1 MLEKLEKVR
10 SLSAAEMG
18 FASPANSEAEAD
30 ALNSSVTGPELDESD
45 EKYLLTEAL
54 LADGFAGVVFSGPPG
69 TGKSRYAREIARL
82 FVEDDEARVFYVQ
95 FHPGY
100 QYEDFMESFVPT
112 SSGGF
117 APKDKVFLQACRR
130 ASEVDGPVVL
140 VIDELSRTD
149 VVRVFGEALTYLE
162 KSKRGLSF
170 QLASGRTTSIPNN
183 LIMLATMNPWDRG
196 VEEMDLA
203 LERRFAR
210 ISIEP
215 DPQALEIILSR
226 SALTEERRL
235 RVMRF
240 FQTLY
245 RHVNPLCRIGHA
257 YFLTAQ
263 NDDSLKRLWDNQLSF
278 HFERIL
284 KRSPEELE
292 RIRNGWQAIMAE

>member
-18 FASPANSEAEAD
+18 FVSPANFDAD
-30 ALNSSVTGPELDESD
+30 TLNSGVTEPELDEND

-82 FVEDDEARVFYVQ
+82 FVEDDQTRVFYVQ

-112 SSGGF
+112 SHGGF
-117 APKDKVFLQACRR
+117 EPKDKVFLQACHR

-149 VVRVFGEALTYLE
+149 VVRVFGEALTYIE

-170 QLASGRTTSIPNN
+170 QLASGRTTTIPNN
-183 LIMLATMNPWDRG
+183 LIVLATMNPWDRG

-215 DPQALEIILSR
+215 DPQALETILAR

-235 RVMRF
+235 RVLRF

-257 YFLTAQ
+257 YFLTAKS
-263 NDDSLKRLWDNQLSF
+263 DASLKRIWDHQLSF

-284 KRSPEELE
+284 KRNPEELE
-292 RIRNGWQAIMAE
+292 RIRNAWQAIMAE